1 MRCSELLGKPARKS
15 TVMAY
20 TAEICVRRIA
30 GMGDCLFLSNRNRPI
45 YIPRQNTP
53 AEKENDM
60 AAISENIQNTSSI
73 ITRIAEAAA
82 NFFRAMI
89 QARQISATVQALSN
103 LSDRQLKDLGLS
115 RSEIQSVAYHT
126 VHKG

>member
-1 MRCSELLGKPARKS
+1 
-15 TVMAY
+15 
-20 TAEICVRRIA
+20 
-30 GMGDCLFLSNRNRPI
+30 
-45 YIPRQNTP
+45 
-53 AEKENDM
+53 M